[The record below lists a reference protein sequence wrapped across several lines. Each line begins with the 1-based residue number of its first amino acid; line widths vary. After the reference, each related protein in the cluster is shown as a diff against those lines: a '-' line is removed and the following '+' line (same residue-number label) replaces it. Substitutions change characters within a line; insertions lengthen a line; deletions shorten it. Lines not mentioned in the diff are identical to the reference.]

1 MATSRPGTALV
12 RFGRAPPRGAAG
24 ASGQVPTLV
33 VRMLGVF
40 LVRFGDGTAAGGG
53 TAAGAGAAGGGCVGA
68 A

>member
-40 LVRFGDGTAAGGG
+40 LVRFGDGN
-53 TAAGAGAAGGGCVGA
+53 GAGAAGGGCVGA